1 MKSKSVFHS
10 FFYAFSG
17 MWYALRTQRNIRI
30 HLSVAFCAVAAGIW
44 LRLDLVRWAVL
55 FLTIGA
61 AISAEMINTAIET
74 IVDAQVE
81 EFHPLAKVAKD
92 VSAGAVMVVAL
103 TAVLVGI
110 CLFLPPLLGK
120 LGFSLAR

>member
-1 MKSKSVFHS
+1 MKSKSVLHS

-17 MWYALRTQRNIRI
+17 MWYAVKTQRNIRI
-30 HLSVAFCAVAAGIW
+30 HSIIALCVVALGLW
-44 LRLDLVRWAVL
+44 LGLGWLQWAVL
-55 FLTIGA
+55 FLMMGA
-61 AISAEMINTAIET
+61 VVSSEMLNTAIET

-92 VSAGAVMVVAL
+92 VSAGAVMILAL

-110 CLFLPPLLGK
+110 CLLGPPLLDK
-120 LGFSLAR
+120 LGVVLR